1 MRSYLILGMCGLF
14 LIQYFVHAQWLEYL
28 VICMALAAFMGSAAQ
43 ANAIPRWFGICML
56 IAGIVLEFQKGRG
69 IDGVS
74 EGISMNLPLLTLVIL
89 VPLLSIPLKLGGYF
103 DAIDTLLQGLLHHP
117 RKLFAGIT
125 SVLFVLGPILNL
137 GSIRIVD
144 ELLKGLKLPPVM
156 LAKSYLVGFSTTM
169 LWSPYYAS
177 VALVLYYLKIP
188 TVEYMAYGI
197 GFALLFFLIGN
208 ALFAIWSKRH
218 PLNLDSFTEAAPAEE
233 SKDSAYRQK
242 LVRLGLIVVVLMST
256 TFLLEALT
264 HWSMLVIVSLLAI
277 SLPLCWGMLSK
288 EWKRLGAQWTDFRE
302 RSVPIMN
309 NEIVLFT
316 SAGLLGNALQGTTF
330 GSGIKWTLISLAQQS
345 FFIFELSII
354 VIVVVVTFIG
364 VHPMVI
370 VTALVTQMD
379 AQALGTTP
387 IALAILLMLA
397 WSTSAVLSPVNPLNL
412 LVSRLSGT
420 TGLTAGVRANGIH
433 LLIVAILGLSIITI
447 IQ

>member
-14 LIQYFVHAQWLEYL
+14 LIQYFVHVQWLEYL
-28 VICMALAAFMGSAAQ
+28 VIFMALAAFMGSATKADPV
-43 ANAIPRWFGICML
+43 PRWFGICML
-56 IAGIVLEFQKGRG
+56 MTGIVLEFQKGRG

-74 EGISMNLPLLTLVIL
+74 EGVSMNLPLLTLVIL

-103 DAIDTLLQGLLHHP
+103 DAIDTLLRGLLHHP

-177 VALVLYYLKIP
+177 VALILYYLKIP
-188 TVEYMAYGI
+188 TIEYMAYGI
-197 GFALLFFLIGN
+197 GFALLFILIGN
-208 ALFAIWSKRH
+208 VLFAFWSKRH
-218 PLNLDSFTEAAPAEE
+218 PLSPDSFAEAASAEE
-233 SKDSAYRQK
+233 SKDGTYRRK
-242 LVRLGLIVVVLMST
+242 LVRLGLIVAVLMSM
-256 TFLLEALT
+256 TFLLETLT
-264 HWSMLVIVSLLAI
+264 HWSMLVIVSLLSI
-277 SLPLCWGMLSK
+277 SFPLCWVIITGKWSLL
-288 EWKRLGAQWTDFRE
+288 RTQLADFRD

-309 NEIVLFT
+309 NEILLFT
-316 SAGLLGNALQGTTF
+316 SAGLLGNALQGTAF
-330 GSGIKWTLISLAQQS
+330 GSGMKWALISLAQQS
-345 FFIFELSII
+345 FFIFEISII
-354 VIVVVVTFIG
+354 VTVVVVAFIG
-364 VHPMVI
+364 IHPMVI

-412 LVSRLSGT
+412 LVSRLSGI
-420 TGLTAGVRANGIH
+420 TGLAAGVRANGIH

>member
-14 LIQYFVHAQWLEYL
+14 LIQYFAHVRWLEYL
-28 VICMALAAFMGSAAQ
+28 VIIMVLAAFMGSASK
-43 ANAIPRWFGICML
+43 ANTIPRWFGITMM
-56 IAGIVLEFQKGRG
+56 ITGIILEFQKGRG
-69 IDGVS
+69 IEGVS

-103 DAIDTLLQGLLHHP
+103 DAIDALLRGLLHHP

-125 SVLFVLGPILNL
+125 SVLFILGPILNL

-188 TVEYMAYGI
+188 MIEYMAYGI

-208 ALFAIWSKRH
+208 GLFAFWSRRH
-218 PLNLDSFTEAAPAEE
+218 PLSMDSFTEAASAGE
-233 SKDSAYRQK
+233 SNDSTYRQK
-242 LVRLGLIVVVLMST
+242 LVRLVMIVVVLMST
-256 TFLLEALT
+256 TFILEALT

-277 SLPLCWGMLSK
+277 AFPVCWSLLFK
-288 EWKRLGAQWTDFRE
+288 DWKRLGTQLTDFRD

-316 SAGLLGNALQGTTF
+316 SAGLLGNALQGTSF
-330 GSGIKWTLISLAQQS
+330 GSGIKWALNSLAQQS
-345 FFIFELSII
+345 FFIFEIS
-354 VIVVVVTFIG
+354 VILTVVIVTFIG
-364 VHPMVI
+364 IHPMVI

-379 AQALGTTP
+379 AQQLGTTP
-387 IALAILLMLA
+387 IALAMLLMLA

-420 TGLTAGVRANGIH
+420 TGINAGIRANGIH